1 MAVLDLQAWAD
12 ATEAV
17 RLPQIEAD
25 ITALDVLLTQ
35 TSQTIT
41 DTLDAHS
48 FRIDEAQVDA
58 DAGKASAAVALS
70 NIYQTGIDATTYT
83 DEEIQKLKDWYQA
96 KLDLLQTSIE
106 GNLTTLLNANINSVI
121 PNFTAEHV
129 LRLAEIEA
137 IKTYIDG
144 QTTDLNQAIFDMI
157 NVVLPGFFGQI
168 EGIEDAQNLLDISIN
183 DLLAGYTYGSLQ
195 EGIDDFRDKAQK
207 DLVPLTGSSLHVPRS
222 LWGKDLELSSAT
234 LAKSTLGNYGTF
246 VVADADF
253 GEAFEFADGTNTNLG
268 PAQPIEFDPERV
280 YKIQVKFKAI
290 DDGTGNGCRVR
301 IGAVAQTGTTLDAN
315 EEVSPTIDYVTINQ
329 GVRTLNVYVSANTVK
344 MDDYGLVVSERIDL
358 TAPTSNKLYLYIRQ
372 NYFGSTSGRLS
383 IGSIEILDVTET
395 FDGVN
400 AVRTFLTDEVDGVYA
415 HLDVTYRTMVD
426 EDIAI
431 AQAVTD
437 LKTTMEDPNGSS
449 IGATL
454 NQNYYT
460 QTESDAAISA
470 QVNVLKAQIEDPN
483 GSSIGAL
490 LLTDY
495 RTTVDADS
503 AVATQLN
510 VLKAQMEDPNGTSVG
525 STIASVST
533 VATNANNLANTANN
547 TAATAASVSN
557 SINSNFGGQ
566 GASASSFAST
576 MITLDGKV
584 NSGYWLKATANNVTA
599 GLQLYSNGSTSTIN
613 LDADNILINGT
624 VVTGLLENN
633 AATVPEADSK
643 VDPTLYGNGNFV
655 TANTKDIT
663 MSVSGKVMIVWSGAQ
678 GYNNDYEWDVYL
690 AINGTVCI
698 GSNRGGTATI
708 DAPGTSWA
716 GTLSAGTHTI
726 KAMWK
731 GEGNGLDNSSL
742 ELSSRTL
749 AIFGAKK

>member
-83 DEEIQKLKDWYQA
+83 NEEIQKLKDWYQA

-168 EGIEDAQNLLDISIN
+168 ESIEDAQNLLDISIN
-183 DLLAGYTYGSLQ
+183 DLLEGYTYGSLQ

-344 MDDYGLVVSERIDL
+344 MDDYGLAVSERIDL

-383 IGSIEILDVTET
+383 VGSIEILDVTET

-400 AVRTFLTDEVDGVYA
+400 AVRTFLTNEVDGVYA
-415 HLDVTYRTMVD
+415 HLDVTYRTLVD

-431 AQAVTD
+431 AQAITD
-437 LKTTMEDPNGSS
+437 LKTTIEDPNGGS

-470 QVNVLKAQIEDPN
+470 QINVLKTQIEDPN

-495 RTTVDADS
+495 RTTVDTDA

-510 VLKAQMEDPNGTSVG
+510 VLKAQIEDPNGTSVG
-525 STIASVST
+525 STIATVST
-533 VATNANNLANTANN
+533 VATNANNTANSANSLANTANSTAN
-547 TAATAASVSN
+547 TAATLST

-566 GASASSFAST
+566 GASASSFAATMVDLNST
-576 MITLDGKV
+576 V
-584 NSGYWLKATANNVTA
+584 QSSSVYWLRATAGNSTA

-624 VVTGLLENN
+624 VVTDL
-633 AATVPEADSK
+633 
-643 VDPTLYGNGNFV
+643 
-655 TANTKDIT
+655 IQ
-663 MSVSGKVMIVWSGAQ
+663 SGATSTLGVTSGEAVPGTGSWTTLCSTNVSMPSSSTGVFAMWFIGH
-678 GYNNDYEWDVYL
+678 GYSGAAGEFGVSIGSFTRSATFGQDFLSGVVYL
-690 AINGTVCI
+690 GT
-698 GSNRGGTATI
+698 GSQTATLQWYGQSNMQ
-708 DAPGTSWA
+708 AA
-716 GTLSAGTHTI
+716 GTIVL
-726 KAMWK
+726 
-731 GEGNGLDNSSL
+731 
-742 ELSSRTL
+742 
-749 AIFGAKK
+749 FGAKR